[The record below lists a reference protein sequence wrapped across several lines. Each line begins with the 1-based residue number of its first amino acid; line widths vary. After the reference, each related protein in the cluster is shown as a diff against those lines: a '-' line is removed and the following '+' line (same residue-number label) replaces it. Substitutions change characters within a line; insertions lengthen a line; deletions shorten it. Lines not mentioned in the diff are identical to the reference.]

1 MSIPAVWRPVT
12 SAVGRAVAVAEEH
25 HWAVPERLT
34 GLDALFLYAETQSMP
49 MHVAVTAILDPS
61 TVPGGY
67 SFEKMRDHL
76 ARRVPLVPK
85 LMRRVEQVPL
95 RLHHPIWVDDPDYKV
110 EDHVHRTCLDPPA
123 DDRALA
129 RFVSEM
135 VSRPLD
141 RSRALWEFWVIEGLT
156 DGRIALTGK
165 VHHCALDGVS
175 AADLMPAFFGL
186 SPDPDPVVAPEAR
199 PAERPGDLELV
210 GWSVSDRAAHLMG
223 GVAAI
228 GRVGIASVGVRV
240 RRRTNDGAGG
250 TPLTAPRTPYN
261 GAITASRS
269 IAFGRLPLKK
279 VRKVR
284 QATGVKLNDVILAVT
299 AGAFREHLAE
309 LGQLPEQP
317 LVAAVPM
324 SVRAEDARGQGETGN
339 QLSVLFV
346 PLHTEIADPL
356 ERLRATAADAMSAK
370 QENALFGSRTLADL
384 AEVLDPLAVT
394 AALEVYSRAGLA
406 DRHRPPVNA
415 VVSNVP
421 GPPMPIYLGGAK
433 ALSLFPMG
441 PVVESVG
448 LNLTVLSYRNHLD
461 VGLLAAS
468 ALVPDAWEVLRHLRP
483 AFDELA
489 AAAG

>member
-1 MSIPAVWRPVT
+1 
-12 SAVGRAVAVAEEH
+12 
-25 HWAVPERLT
+25 VPERLS
-34 GLDALFLYAETQSMP
+34 GLDALFLYAETPSMP

-76 ARRVPLVPK
+76 AGRVPLVPK
-85 LMRRVEQVPL
+85 LTRRVEQVPF
-95 RLHHPIWVDDPDYKV
+95 RLHHPIWVDDPDFRV

-123 DDRALA
+123 DERELA
-129 RFVSEM
+129 RFVADM

-141 RSRALWEFWVIEGLT
+141 RSRPLWEFWIVEGLSQ
-156 DGRIALTGK
+156 GRIALTGK

-186 SPDPDPVVAPEAR
+186 SPDPEPVVAPNSHPAVR
-199 PAERPGDLELV
+199 PSDLELV
-210 GWSVSDRAAHLMG
+210 GWSIGDRAVQTIG
-223 GVAAI
+223 GVTAI
-228 GRVGIASVGVRV
+228 GRVGLGAIGVRV
-240 RRRTNDGAGG
+240 RRRTRDESGG
-250 TPLTAPRTPYN
+250 TPLGAPRTPYN
-261 GAITASRS
+261 GAITAARS

-279 VRKVR
+279 VRQVR
-284 QATGVKLNDVILAVT
+284 RATGVKLNDVVLSVT
-299 AGAFREHLAE
+299 AGAMREHLE
-309 LGQLPEQP
+309 SLGRLPDQP

-324 SVRAEDARGQGETGN
+324 SVRPEDQRGTGETGN
-339 QLSVLFV
+339 RLSMLFV
-346 PLHTEIADPL
+346 PLHSEIADPL
-356 ERLRATAADAMSAK
+356 ERLRVTAASAQSAK
-370 QENALFGSRTLADL
+370 SENALFGSRTLGEL
-384 AEVLDPLAVT
+384 AEVLDPLGTT
-394 AALEVYSRAGLA
+394 AALELYSRAGLA

-461 VGLLAAS
+461 VGLLAES
-468 ALVPDAWEVLRHLRP
+468 ALVPEANDVLRHLRP
-483 AFDELA
+483 AFDALVA
-489 AAAG
+489 ATL